1 MPPKPNPD
9 LLLAQTLAAP
19 FTPRG
24 QGSPLSLRRL
34 PDGGMVVIAGDG
46 RKLWFSPAEVETARD
61 RLEEQAKKEGQ
72 LPASKTPVKLAA
84 AIQPPSR
91 AHEGAP
97 LRAAISP
104 DLKVK
109 HDHPNHP

>member
-1 MPPKPNPD
+1 MPQKAHPD

-19 FTPRG
+19 FTPCS
-24 QGSPLSLRRL
+24 QGTPLSLRRL

-46 RKLWFSPAEVETARD
+46 RKLWFSADEVTAAREK
-61 RLEEQAKKEGQ
+61 LAGP
-72 LPASKTPVKLAA
+72 PASVRSSLPPVKLTKKSVPEAE
-84 AIQPPSR
+84 
-91 AHEGAP
+91 AHKGAP

-109 HDHPNHP
+109 HDHPDHP

>member
-1 MPPKPNPD
+1 MPQKAHPD

-19 FTPRG
+19 FTPCS
-24 QGSPLSLRRL
+24 QGTPLSLRRL

-46 RKLWFSPAEVETARD
+46 RKLWFTADEVATARENLA
-61 RLEEQAKKEGQ
+61 RATATMRSS
-72 LPASKTPVKLAA
+72 LPPVKLATTSVRE
-84 AIQPPSR
+84 PE
-91 AHEGAP
+91 AHKGAP

-109 HDHPNHP
+109 HDHHDHP